1 MRIVGETQ
9 EQTLPRPGET
19 HPKPTNP
26 PPNMVKPTQ
35 TQAQTHSNPFQ
46 ALLNMVK
53 PTQTQPKQSGAG
65 TNIGTSNIG
74 HLWQMVLSTECTS
87 SAFLLVP
94 KRFDVLDALR
104 AGVSSLDLRSTRLW
118 FQEPTFSAGK
128 ITKNVGHTGVPAQYE
143 EQPLQQA
150 SQNHVCCSY
159 VA

>member
-1 MRIVGETQ
+1 MRIVGETKQ
-9 EQTLPRPGET
+9 RTLPRPAET
-19 HPKPTNP
+19 HPKPTN
-26 PPNMVKPTQ
+26 PNMVKPTQ
-35 TQAQTHSNPFQ
+35 TQAQTQSNPFQ
-46 ALLNMVK
+46 ALLNMAQAHPNPLLQMVK
-53 PTQTQPKQSGAG
+53 PTQTQAKQSGAG

-118 FQEPTFSAGK
+118 FQEPTYTSF
-128 ITKNVGHTGVPAQYE
+128 PAQCE